1 MIRLPAFTLAMALP
15 IAAPLALAQQQ
26 HREQEPSALY
36 EPLPTEMSSD
46 LVFSQKH
53 LHFSVLGSS
62 KAHTLFAWGGIDRG
76 DSERFRAALDEAK
89 PVFEL
94 MLFSPGGDLDEGM
107 EIGRI
112 VRARHI
118 TTRVPRGAQCVSAC
132 NFILMGGLVRYVE
145 VGALFKVH
153 MFSSNIA
160 ETLKDHLAEPPR
172 DILTYNIL
180 YPQAQLDPSGVQ
192 KYLDKYSRD
201 HPDHPLRLE
210 SFLRDHAIDEDVK
223 NIQQDSAQT
232 AAMIAGFLTEMS
244 VSLRFL
250 TEFAD
255 IPNDAP
261 RALTRQEMRRLNV
274 VNAD

>member
-1 MIRLPAFTLAMALP
+1 MIRLLAFTLAMALP
-15 IAAPLALAQQQ
+15 IAAPSAQQQ
-26 HREQEPSALY
+26 REQEPSALFQS
-36 EPLPTEMSSD
+36 LPTEMSSE

-132 NFILMGGLVRYVE
+132 NFMLMGGTVRFVE
-145 VGALFKVH
+145 VGAVFKVH
-153 MFSSNIA
+153 MFSSDIS
-160 ETLKDHLAEPPR
+160 ETLKDHLAEAPH
-172 DILTYNIL
+172 DILTFNTL
-180 YPQAQLDPSGVQ
+180 YPQAQLDPAGVQ
-192 KYLDKYSRD
+192 KYLDKYNRD
-201 HPDHPLRLE
+201 HADHPLRLE
-210 SFLRDHAIDEDVK
+210 AFLLDQAIDQDVK
-223 NIQQDSAQT
+223 NIQQNSAQI

-244 VSLRFL
+244 ISLRFL

-261 RALTRQEMRRLNV
+261 RALTRQEMRSLNV